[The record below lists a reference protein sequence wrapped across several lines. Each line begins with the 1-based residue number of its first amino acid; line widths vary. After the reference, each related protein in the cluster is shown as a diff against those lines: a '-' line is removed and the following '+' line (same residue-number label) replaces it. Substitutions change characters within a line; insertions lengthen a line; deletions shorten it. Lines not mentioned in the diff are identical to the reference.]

1 MLFAD
6 SILQQSAG
14 LITILIVALIAWLGS
29 RYGLFLATVWGLQ
42 ALASV
47 VAAFAITDHVDGLL
61 MWAGMTNEFAMI
73 WRQTIAFV
81 TSVVLVAIVI
91 RLMVG
96 GAIQEG
102 ATNYPPLVDL
112 VGGGVVGA
120 LAGLVVAGTLQVI
133 LAMAPLPDSMAFDHT
148 KLGWDLGQG
157 IIDLVGHCAPSMSS
171 EERGIMMDGEPG
183 FRAEKEDPAKALP
196 PPPPVDPSQ
205 PVLEKI
211 ELPQWSEVYADINWN
226 QQWDEGEKYLDA
238 DDNGAF
244 TWCLRS
250 NDLNTNQTRDIG
262 LRERYALGPWV
273 TVRTVTKMDV
283 QRLQRNG
290 KLGPVEGLPYPPPG
304 GLGPGVTLPVAR
316 PTATDPAVG
325 VPGQPFP
332 AGFPPGAPV
341 PPQVPLTP
349 GASVPPGV
357 TAPPGQ
363 PGLPSQPGQ
372 PFPAVPA
379 PGPGTLPG
387 VPKQP
392 GQPAAVAPPAASQQP
407 AAPQQPG
414 VPAGQPPVPTPE
426 PTAPPTPTPPI
437 EVPGRANET
446 PKPPPGPAN
455 PFKPAPKK

>member
-14 LITILIVALIAWLGS
+14 LITLLIVAILAWLGS

-47 VAAFAITDHVDGLL
+47 VAAFAITDQVDGLL
-61 MWAGMTNEFAMI
+61 LWAGMTNEFAMI

-81 TSVVLVAIVI
+81 TSVALVAIVI
-91 RLMVG
+91 RLAVG

-112 VGGGVVGA
+112 AGGGVVGA

-133 LAMAPLPDSMAFDHT
+133 LAMAPLPESMAFDHT

-183 FRAEKEDPAKALP
+183 FRPEKEDPAKAALP
-196 PPPPVDPSQ
+196 PAPVDPSQ

-211 ELPQWSEVYADINWN
+211 ELPQWSEVYADVNWN

-250 NDLNTNQTRDIG
+250 NDVNTNKTRDIG

-273 TVRTVTKMDV
+273 TVRAMEKQEVV
-283 QRLQRNG
+283 RLQRNG
-290 KLGPVEGLPYPPPG
+290 KLGPVDGLPYPPPG
-304 GLGPGVTLPVAR
+304 GLGPGVTPPAAR
-316 PTATDPAVG
+316 PTVTDPAAG
-325 VPGQPFP
+325 VPGQPIPGVVPPGTPAFP
-332 AGFPPGAPV
+332 PQPPGAPEGT
-341 PPQVPLTP
+341 PP
-349 GASVPPGV
+349 A
-357 TAPPGQ
+357 Q
-363 PGLPSQPGQ
+363 PGLPAQPGQ
-372 PFPAVPA
+372 PFPAVP
-379 PGPGTLPG
+379 PPVGQGTLPG

-392 GQPAAVAPPAASQQP
+392 GQPAALTPTAP
-407 AAPQQPG
+407 PQQPG
-414 VPAGQPPVPTPE
+414 VPAGQAPVPTADPAPPE
-426 PTAPPTPTPPI
+426 TTTPPPPPTPV

>member
-81 TSVVLVAIVI
+81 TSVALVAIAI
-91 RLMVG
+91 RLAVG

-112 VGGGVVGA
+112 AGGGIVGA
-120 LAGLVVAGTLQVI
+120 LAGLVVAGALQVI
-133 LAMAPLPDSMAFDHT
+133 LAMAPLPESMAFDHT

-196 PPPPVDPSQ
+196 PPVPVDPSR

-211 ELPQWSEVYADINWN
+211 ELPQWSEVYADVNWN

-250 NDLNTNQTRDIG
+250 NDINTNKTRDIG

-273 TVRTVTKMDV
+273 TVRTVMKTDV

-304 GLGPGVTLPVAR
+304 GLGPGVTPPAAR
-316 PTATDPAVG
+316 PTATDPAAG
-325 VPGQPFP
+325 VPGQPIP
-332 AGFPPGAPV
+332 AGVPGTTV
-341 PPQVPLTP
+341 PPQVP
-349 GASVPPGV
+349 VPPGV
-357 TAPPGQ
+357 TVPAGVTVP
-363 PGLPSQPGQ
+363 PGLPTQPGQ

-379 PGPGTLPG
+379 PGPGTPPG

-392 GQPAAVAPPAASQQP
+392 GQPAAVAPPAAPQQP
-407 AAPQQPG
+407 AGVPQQPG
-414 VPAGQPPVPTPE
+414 VPAGQ
-426 PTAPPTPTPPI
+426 APAPATEPTPPF

-446 PKPPPGPAN
+446 PKQPAGPAN
-455 PFKPAPKK
+455 PFKPAPQK

>member
-1 MLFAD
+1 MLLAD

-14 LITILIVALIAWLGS
+14 LITILIVALLAWLGS

-42 ALASV
+42 ALASA

-81 TSVVLVAIVI
+81 TSVILVAVVI
-91 RLMVG
+91 RLAVG

-112 VGGGVVGA
+112 AGGGVVGA
-120 LAGLVVAGTLQVI
+120 LAGLIVAGILQVI

-148 KLGWDLGQG
+148 KVGWDLGRG
-157 IIDLVGHCAPSMSS
+157 IIDLVGHCAPSMSA

-183 FRAEKEDPAKALP
+183 FRPEKEDPAKAL

-211 ELPQWSEVYADINWN
+211 ELPQWSEVFADVNWN

-250 NDLNTNQTRDIG
+250 NDINVNKTRDIG
-262 LRERYALGPWV
+262 LRERYELGPWV
-273 TVRTVTKMDV
+273 TVRTIEKQDV

-304 GLGPGVTLPVAR
+304 GFGPGVAPPAAR
-316 PTATDPAVG
+316 PAVTDPAAG
-325 VPGQPFP
+325 VPGPPNP
-332 AGFPPGAPV
+332 AVGPPGSPALPPAPV
-341 PPQVPLTP
+341 APDGT
-349 GASVPPGV
+349 VPPV
-357 TAPPGQ
+357 
-363 PGLPSQPGQ
+363 QPGQ
-372 PFPAVPA
+372 PAPPFPSVPPPA
-379 PGPGTLPG
+379 GAGTAPG

-392 GQPAAVAPPAASQQP
+392 GQPAAVTPLPIAPPGVPQQP
-407 AAPQQPG
+407 VAPQQPG
-414 VPAGQPPVPTPE
+414 VPAGQTPAPVTE
-426 PTAPPTPTPPI
+426 PTAPPPPTPPA

-446 PKPPPGPAN
+446 PKPAPGPAN